1 MGFLA
6 CLPMT
11 VVVFTGAC
19 SSKGMGS
26 SCAPKIRISSHPGM
40 GSEGSKEEVAA
51 FMEEKGYTYPTLMDE
66 GGQISFY
73 TYYVT
78 AFPTTFMID
87 KDGNVYGYASGQL
100 TKDMMKDII
109 RQTEEG
115 RS

>member
-1 MGFLA
+1 MPEIQELYEEYGENQED
-6 CLPMT
+6 
-11 VVVFTGAC
+11 VVILGV
-19 SSKGMGS
+19 
-26 SCAPKIRISSHPGM
+26 SHPGM

-51 FMEEKGYTYPTLMDE
+51 FMEENGYTYPTLMDE
-66 GGQISFY
+66 GGQVSFY

-87 KDGNVYGYASGQL
+87 KEGNVYGYASGQL